1 MPKKSRKQVDKR
13 GRTWVIIVYPD
24 SAPEN
29 WRSILDDSHVAW
41 VESPLHDKDKYE
53 DGSAKK
59 AHWHVV
65 LMFSSMKSYSQV
77 SEIAERIN
85 GAKKPHKVDSIR
97 GQIRYLIHL
106 DAPEKYQYERK
117 DIVCHNGAVVDQ
129 YFQLSSASRLQA
141 LKEIVEFI
149 GDSQIEN
156 FMDFLRYCLE
166 AGEDEWFDI
175 ASNHNT
181 MVISKAIDAVYQKN
195 HPKEKN
201 GQNSSQ
207 LVDKVSTA
215 KEMAKKGVKNAVIA
229 DTLGVSERTVRRYL
243 KK

>member
-1 MPKKSRKQVDKR
+1 MSEKKKDVRS
-13 GRTWVIIVYPD
+13 RTWALVVYPE
-24 SAPEN
+24 SAPKE
-29 WRSILDDSHVAW
+29 WRALLDGTHVAW
-41 VESPLHDKDKYE
+41 VESPLHDKDKNP
-53 DGSAKK
+53 DSTPKK
-59 AHWHVV
+59 AHWHVI
-65 LMFSSMKSYSQV
+65 LMYGSKKAYSQV
-77 SEIAERIN
+77 LEVAEMVHAPIPQKVQN
-85 GAKKPHKVDSIR
+85 LKGAV
-97 GQIRYLIHL
+97 RYLVHT
-106 DAPEKYQYERK
+106 DNPEKYQYDKSE
-117 DIVCHNGAVVDQ
+117 IVCHGGAEVEQ
-129 YFQLSSASRLQA
+129 YFQLSSASRLQV